1 MLYRTGKLGGNAT
14 QIEVNVIK
22 KELQGIYKLTNNEL
36 KYVDAYINSL
46 QKLKDPSLERI
57 VKQYVKNVKNIE
69 GKVTKENWINLMQ
82 NKNFKNIMLKNEG
95 DIIKSIKEFN
105 GTSVGKEALQQLG
118 FFAGGEAILPGL
130 ITPPIMAM
138 IKSGKWG
145 TFIQQLGAN
154 EEDLQLIFDNFGVD
168 IKNENQQKSD
178 IMLLEKAWKDPNA
191 ILVNGKKSGWRP
203 GEKVPTKYQTPIYKK
218 RVKEDELDQYLRDND
233 PWRRYVDYE
242 GTYKFDK
249 DLESLNIPQKK
260 EEQKINV
267 KTNNPEVEKQKP
279 DESEETDEYDNE
291 FNF

>member
-1 MLYRTGKLGGNAT
+1 LLYRTGKLGGNAT

-57 VKQYVKNVKNIE
+57 AKQYVKNVKNIR
-69 GKVTKENWINLMQ
+69 GKVTLENWSNLMQ

-105 GTSVGKEALQQLG
+105 RTSMGKEALQQLG

-130 ITPPIMAM
+130 ITPPIMEM

-145 TFIQQLGAN
+145 TFIQQLGAK

-168 IKNENQQKSD
+168 INNENQQKSD
-178 IMLLEKAWKDPNA
+178 IVLLEKAWNDPNA
-191 ILVNGKKSGWRP
+191 IIVNGKKSGWRP

-218 RVKEDELDQYLRDND
+218 RVKEGELDQYLRDND
-233 PWRRYVDYE
+233 PWRRYADYE
-242 GTYKFDK
+242 GTQQFEK

-267 KTNNPEVEKQKP
+267 KTNKPEVEKPKP
-279 DESEETDEYDNE
+279 DESEETDEYDDE